1 MIGQTIRDLR
11 KEKRV
16 SQTELA
22 KIVGVSQTT
31 VTAWETGKAE
41 PSSSAVS
48 NLADYFNVTTDYL
61 LGRPEKKK
69 EKQNVELTDDDIIM
83 TYQGKELS
91 EEDREIIKRLIIKRA
106 QTSDF
111 NQGSSPLNYLIYF
124 YHNSL

>member
-11 KEKRV
+11 KQKRM

-22 KIVGVSQTT
+22 KILHVSQQT

-69 EKQNVELTDDDIIM
+69 GKQNVELTDDDIIM

-91 EEDREIIKRLIIKRA
+91 DEDREIIKRLMNGK
-106 QTSDF
+106 
-111 NQGSSPLNYLIYF
+111 
-124 YHNSL
+124 

>member
-61 LGRPEKKK
+61 LGRPEKK
-69 EKQNVELTDDDIIM
+69 DDDSKPAAVDDLDEMINNARSFGGKQM
-83 TYQGKELS
+83 TEN
-91 EEDREIIKRLIIKRA
+91 DREIIKAYLKGFY
-106 QTSDF
+106 DNK
-111 NQGSSPLNYLIYF
+111 NQGK
-124 YHNSL
+124 